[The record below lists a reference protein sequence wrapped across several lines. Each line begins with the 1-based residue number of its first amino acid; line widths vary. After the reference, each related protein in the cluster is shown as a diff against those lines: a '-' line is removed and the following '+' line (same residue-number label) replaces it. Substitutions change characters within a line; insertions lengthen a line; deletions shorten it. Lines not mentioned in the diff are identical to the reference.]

1 MAPPTHKIDATLQAM
16 ERAHRATPSEQ
27 VVSFSNSIHGAR
39 GAFERFASADDAAA
53 AEANIPSTAPHSLLA
68 LVEAERS
75 SENLLDRSLEEVMEA
90 LALMERKRMLALGA
104 LSRLS
109 EEDAFQEVSKVKEHS
124 LGLSLRVPLRADFI
138 VHGHNIGLSLFR
150 LYEAAER
157 AEAEVKALI
166 DAKKALDDPDESGL
180 G

>member
-27 VVSFSNSIHGAR
+27 VVSFSSSIHGAR
-39 GAFERFASADDAAA
+39 VAFERFASADDAA

-75 SENLLDRSLEEVMEA
+75 SENHLDRSLEEVKEA

-109 EEDAFQEVSKVKEHS
+109 EEDAFQEVSKVKEHI

-157 AEAEVKALI
+157 AEGEVKALI
-166 DAKKALDDPDESGL
+166 DAKKALDDPDEDGL